1 MSRFI
6 IRSTYTSLSEMSSRG
21 RTEGGRTD
29 CYYEIIK
36 GAVIKYSFP
45 VYVKVFGQRTNEG
58 NQGVGGNN
66 NCVRRGFRFRTKDKH
81 EKTNRN
87 NNRTT

>member
-45 VYVKVFGQRTNEG
+45 VYVKVFGQRTNGG

-66 NCVRRGFRFRTKDKH
+66 NCARRVSVFVQRTNTKNP
-81 EKTNRN
+81 T
-87 NNRTT
+87 